1 MTAKRLLAAAAIA
14 CSLPASAATE
24 PIDSGSPMFEKS
36 GDILQWALPLAGLG
50 MTLLLPDGDGKA
62 GLTAAAA
69 ADPLGNASALNWPGP
84 RLGGSLLHDFA
95 VAFARMEV
103 ATYGL
108 KYTINAERPNG
119 RNGQSF
125 PSGHTASA
133 FMGAEFI
140 RKHHGNAWG
149 VPAHLTAAWV
159 GYTRV
164 DSHNHYW
171 TDVAGG
177 ALVGIAANYDLD
189 AIATPWGK
197 LHFGPSS
204 WQAPQPR
211 LGFSSADQEAPQ
223 PLALPATGLR
233 FQLNF

>member
-1 MTAKRLLAAAAIA
+1 MIAKRLLAAAAIA

-50 MTLLLPDGDGKA
+50 MTLLLPDGDGKS
-62 GLTAAAA
+62 GLTAAAAAA

-177 ALVGIAANYDLD
+177 ALVCALAAGLN
-189 AIATPWGK
+189 
-197 LHFGPSS
+197 
-204 WQAPQPR
+204 R
-211 LGFSSADQEAPQ
+211 LLARRCALKPTSTMAERMNLMVSGLVALRKNMAA
-223 PLALPATGLR
+223 ALPGRKL
-233 FQLNF
+233 F